1 MNSPQAFGPYE
12 LTERINIGGMAEV
25 FRAIDRAHGRLVAVK
40 RILPSIAEDDE
51 FIEMFRD
58 EAAIASQLDHPN
70 IAKIY
75 DVGKVDLSY
84 YLALEFVNGKD
95 LRVLFDRAARTH
107 EPLPLELVL
116 YTIMET
122 AKGLDYA
129 HHRTDAR
136 GKPLGV
142 VHRDVSPQNILVSF
156 DGDVKIVD
164 FGIAKA
170 AGKLART
177 QVGTIK
183 GKFGY
188 MSPEQVRGLPID
200 QRSDVFS
207 LGICLW
213 ELLTLERLF
222 AGDNEIV
229 IMEKIRASEI
239 PSLTSKAPDTPP
251 ELERIVL
258 KALAKDVDERYARAT
273 ELLEDLSSFAR
284 ANGLNADRERAAEY
298 MRRLFAGDAAIDAPL
313 EGKVQMAEQKSGSD
327 LDVFE
332 GLSRKPARADDAPTP
347 FAPPVARNSRPPP
360 LPPAKHRTLL
370 GMPGAP
376 LHPSPVPPPPG
387 TLPGS
392 SG

>member
-25 FRAIDRAHGRLVAVK
+25 FRANDRAHQRLVAIK
-40 RILPSIAEDDE
+40 RILPSIAEDEE
-51 FIEMFRD
+51 FIQMFRD
-58 EAAIASQLDHPN
+58 EAAITSQLDHPN

-84 YLALEFVNGKD
+84 YLALEFVSGKD
-95 LRVLFDRAARTH
+95 LRVIFDRAARAK
-107 EPLPLELVL
+107 EPIPLDFVV
-116 YTIMET
+116 YAIIET
-122 AKGLDYA
+122 AEGLDYA
-129 HHRTDAR
+129 HHRKDAK

-142 VHRDVSPQNILVSF
+142 VHRDVSPQNVLVSF
-156 DGDVKIVD
+156 DGDIKIID

-170 AGKLART
+170 AGKLTRT

-229 IMEKIRASEI
+229 IMEKIRSCEI
-239 PSLTSKAPDTPP
+239 PSLSAKAP
-251 ELERIVL
+251 
-258 KALAKDVDERYARAT
+258 
-273 ELLEDLSSFAR
+273 
-284 ANGLNADRERAAEY
+284 N
-298 MRRLFAGDAAIDAPL
+298 
-313 EGKVQMAEQKSGSD
+313 
-327 LDVFE
+327 
-332 GLSRKPARADDAPTP
+332 
-347 FAPPVARNSRPPP
+347 
-360 LPPAKHRTLL
+360 
-370 GMPGAP
+370 
-376 LHPSPVPPPPG
+376 VP
-387 TLPGS
+387 
-392 SG
+392 

>member
-1 MNSPQAFGPYE
+1 
-12 LTERINIGGMAEV
+12 MAEV
-25 FRAIDRAHGRLVAVK
+25 FRAHDRAHRRLVAIK

-51 FIEMFRD
+51 FIQMFRD

-95 LRVLFDRAARTH
+95 LRVLFDRAVRTE
-107 EPLPLELVL
+107 EPLPLEFIL
-116 YTIMET
+116 YVIGRAAE
-122 AKGLDYA
+122 GLDYA
-129 HHRTDAR
+129 HHRQDAKGR
-136 GKPLGV
+136 PLGV

-156 DGDVKIVD
+156 DGDVKIID

-229 IMEKIRASEI
+229 IMEKIRGCEI
-239 PSLTSKAPDTPP
+239 PSLISKAPNVPKD
-251 ELERIVL
+251 LEKIVM
-258 KALAKDVDERYARAT
+258 KALAKDADHRYSSAT
-273 ELLEDLSSFAR
+273 ELFSELNAFAR
-284 ANGLNADRERAAEY
+284 TKGLTLDRAHAAEY
-298 MRRLFAGDAAIDAPL
+298 MRRTFAGDPAITA
-313 EGKVQMAEQKSGSD
+313 S
-327 LDVFE
+327 LDQT
-332 GLSRKPARADDAPTP
+332 SPM
-347 FAPPVARNSRPPP
+347 PPP
-360 LPPAKHRTLL
+360 NTRSHLAL
-370 GMPGAP
+370 
-376 LHPSPVPPPPG
+376 
-387 TLPGS
+387 
-392 SG
+392 